1 LVRPHGPRD
10 PYPGDQH
17 RVDRIEQ
24 AVAARFCHVSEE
36 RLWYSPYDL
45 RGLRNPALHDRVK
58 YRWRNRTGR
67 LFGKLKNWRCVAI
80 RCNKTADSCIGF
92 VSLASALLWP
102 PLVPTAS

>member
-1 LVRPHGPRD
+1 
-10 PYPGDQH
+10 
-17 RVDRIEQ
+17 
-24 AVAARFCHVSEE
+24 
-36 RLWYSPYDL
+36 
-45 RGLRNPALHDRVK
+45 VK